1 MSIEIFIIVGTLA
14 EMRSSMISN
23 SGTGFDIVLITAEE
37 YEDHPLSPAGVIARV
52 LDARG
57 YKVGIVETP
66 KGKDDIAKLGVP
78 KLFWGI
84 TSGSID
90 SMLNNYTPLKRSRLE
105 DEHSDARPMPD
116 RALIVYANWIKQ
128 IEKAVPIVLGGIEAS
143 LRRFAHYDYWNNDI
157 RRCILFDTRA
167 DILVYGNGEKQVLEI
182 AQRLKEGK
190 DLVGIR
196 GTCIKA
202 REMPQGFELLPSF
215 KDVVADKKAFCKMTV
230 ALSNRKDLA
239 QGYDN
244 NFILQYKYPDYT
256 TADLDW
262 IFSLGFKRNLRRGSA
277 LELARFSVVI
287 HRGCLGRCNFCSI
300 ALHQG
305 DKVISRSEQSILYEI
320 SSFSRVPGWKGYVDD
335 LGGPS
340 ANMYGMD
347 CVKACNR
354 GCIGCKNLDVSH
366 SRLLDL
372 MRKVRALPGVK
383 KVFVRSGIR
392 YDLAVESKEYIKELS
407 EHHISGTL
415 KIAPEHFDKDVLAL
429 MNKDN
434 SRFDEFVELFNK
446 INDHKGQTLRY
457 YLMIGH
463 PGDDEVRVRALKEKG
478 VELGNIENF
487 QMFTP
492 TPMSIS
498 SCMYW
503 TGLNPFT
510 LEPIKVV
517 YDFHTKKELKR
528 IMLGGIEESHDVEK
542 DRPSRRKVR

>member
-1 MSIEIFIIVGTLA
+1 
-14 EMRSSMISN
+14 MISKT
-23 SGTGFDIVLITAEE
+23 GTDFDIVLISAEE
-37 YEDHPLSPAGVIARV
+37 YEDHPLSPVGVIARV
-52 LDARG
+52 LDSQG
-57 YKVGIVETP
+57 YHVGIVETP
-66 KGKDDIAKLGVP
+66 KGKDDIGRLGVP

-105 DEHSDARPMPD
+105 DEHSDAKPMPD

-128 IEKAVPIVLGGIEAS
+128 VSKTAPIVLGGIEAS

-157 RRCILFDTRA
+157 RRCLLFDTRA

-182 AQRLKEGK
+182 ASRLKEGR
-190 DLVGIR
+190 DCIGIR
-196 GTCIKA
+196 GTCIRA
-202 REMPQGFELLPSF
+202 REVPQGFELLPSY
-215 KDVVADKKAFCKMTV
+215 KEVVSDKKAFCKMTV

-262 IFSLGFKRNLRRGSA
+262 IFSLGFKRDLRRGST
-277 LELARFSVVI
+277 LELARFSVVT
-287 HRGCLGRCNFCSI
+287 HRGCLGRCNFCSL

-305 DKVISRSEQSILYEI
+305 DKVISRSEQSILDEV
-320 SSFSRVPGWKGYVDD
+320 SGFSKVPGWKGFVDD

-347 CVKACNR
+347 CEKGCDR

-366 SRLLDL
+366 SRLLEL
-372 MRKVRALPGVK
+372 MRKVRSIPGVK

-392 YDLAVESKEYIKELS
+392 YDLALESREYVKELS

-415 KIAPEHFDKDVLAL
+415 KIAPEHFDKEVLAL

-434 SRFDEFVELFNK
+434 SRLDEFVDLFNK
-446 INDHKGQTLRY
+446 LNDHKGQSLRY

-463 PGDDEVRVRALKEKG
+463 PGEDEVKVQALKTKA
-478 VELGNIENF
+478 VKLGNIEHF

-503 TGLNPFT
+503 TGLDPFT
-510 LEPIKVV
+510 LKPVKVV
-517 YDFHTKKELKR
+517 YDYHTKKQLKR
-528 IMLGGIEESHDVEK
+528 IMLGGIEEAHDHDKEN
-542 DRPSRRKVR
+542 PPQRRNRR